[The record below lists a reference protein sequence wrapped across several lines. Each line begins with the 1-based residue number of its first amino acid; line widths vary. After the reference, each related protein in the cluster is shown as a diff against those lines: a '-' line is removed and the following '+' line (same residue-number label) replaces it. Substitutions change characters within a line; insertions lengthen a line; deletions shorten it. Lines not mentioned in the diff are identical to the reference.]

1 MRCEIAAD
9 SKVPNRDEEILTIEE
24 IKERIRRFQPEGL
37 KENLA
42 YNRYLQALSYDT
54 ESEEEIHRLFYT
66 YIIRK
71 RDFKSFYRR
80 LYMYV
85 PSLLENGRVSTKPS
99 RRRIHP
105 A

>member
-1 MRCEIAAD
+1 
-9 SKVPNRDEEILTIEE
+9 LYTIEK

-66 YIIRK
+66 HIIRK
-71 RDFKSFYRR
+71 RDFEGFYRR
-80 LYMYV
+80 LYMHM
-85 PSLLENGRVSTKPS
+85 PSLLENGRISSKPS
-99 RRRIHP
+99 RRRIRP